1 MTQTAQ
7 EILDNAKA
15 NAAAKPPKTSTP
27 RNPRKPKN
35 PVTASAVHDEV
46 ITGKL
51 ADYQDQLADDDQA
64 IVERAIA
71 DEIAR
76 KKALY
81 FSTRAQASKH
91 CLEQIVQIS
100 SETITDRAVRKSAN
114 LLAPQPTAQLQLT
127 GSADAVSALPT
138 CEDWCAWESEDEA

>member
-1 MTQTAQ
+1 MTEPLTAEQ
-7 EILDNAKA
+7 IAAKA
-15 NAAAKPPKTSTP
+15 TSKPKTSTP

-46 ITGKL
+46 ITSKL

-100 SETITDRAVRKSAN
+100 SETIATRAVRKSAN
-114 LLAPQPTAQLQLT
+114 LLAPQPAAQLQLA
-127 GSADAVSALPT
+127 GSAETSNPLPT
-138 CEDWCAWESEDEA
+138 ANDWTAWEAMEDEG

>member
-1 MTQTAQ
+1 MTETMTAEQ
-7 EILDNAKA
+7 IAAKA
-15 NAAAKPPKTSTP
+15 KTKPQTSTP
-27 RNPRKPKN
+27 RTPKKPKS

-100 SETITDRAVRKSAN
+100 SETITERAVRKSAN
-114 LLAPQPTAQLQLT
+114 LLAPQPTAQLQLA
-127 GSADAVSALPT
+127 GSAETQSALPT
-138 CEDWCAWESEDEA
+138 CADWCAWESEDED

>member
-1 MTQTAQ
+1 MTELTAEQ
-7 EILDNAKA
+7 IAANAKA
-15 NAAAKPPKTSTP
+15 KPKTSTP
-27 RNPRKPKN
+27 RNPRKPKS
-35 PVTASAVHDEV
+35 PVTASSVHDEV

-51 ADYQDQLADDDQA
+51 ADYQEQLADDDQA

-114 LLAPQPTAQLQLT
+114 LLAPQPTARLQLT
-127 GSADAVSALPT
+127 GSVETSSPLPT
-138 CEDWCAWESEDEA
+138 ADDWTAWEAEDD

>member
-1 MTQTAQ
+1 MTELTAEQ
-7 EILDNAKA
+7 IAAKA
-15 NAAAKPPKTSTP
+15 SSKPKTSTP

-100 SETITDRAVRKSAN
+100 SETITKRAVRKSAN
-114 LLAPQPTAQLQLT
+114 LLAPQPAAQLQLA
-127 GSADAVSALPT
+127 GSGEVLNPLPT
-138 CEDWCAWESEDEA
+138 ADDWTAWESEDD